1 MFYGFVITEAG
12 NSLLAS
18 IVAGNKFTIT
28 KVVMDKGTAESAEAA
43 RTLTAPIDPGPNG
56 TSTVPTVE
64 GNAVNMMVEY
74 RSDLNGGLKE
84 GFWIGGFAIFGKVEN
99 GAETMIYYGSLGE
112 QKQYV
117 SAYVEGTAP
126 DVRRYPV
133 SITVTDGVEVEVL
146 YPAEA
151 WMTAEDVADYFNGTI
166 GPEMEES
173 LGGLIR
179 QHNNDEKAHP
189 KKADLGEDGKIVSEQ
204 LPEMDYIPASE
215 KGAARGVARLD
226 SSGKLE
232 RSEIPDID
240 CGEWDTEPVAEH
252 DSTPTAHQNLMV
264 DGNNTA
270 AADHSETLE
279 EHMENPTAHQNLM
292 IDGNAGQ

>member
-189 KKADLGEDGKIVSEQ
+189 NKADLGEDGKIVSEQ

-240 CGEWDTEPVAEH
+240 CGEWDTEPVSEH
-252 DSTPTAHQNLMV
+252 DSTPTAHANLLV
-264 DGNNTA
+264 DGNNVESVDT
-270 AADHSETLE
+270 SESLE
-279 EHMENPTAHQNLM
+279 EHMGNPTAHQNLM
-292 IDGNAGQ
+292 IDGNAGR